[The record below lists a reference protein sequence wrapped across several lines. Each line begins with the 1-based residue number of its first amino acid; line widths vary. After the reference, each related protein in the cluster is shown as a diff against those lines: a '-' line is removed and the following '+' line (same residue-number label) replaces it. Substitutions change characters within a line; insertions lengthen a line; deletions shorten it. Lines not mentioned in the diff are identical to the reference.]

1 MAVNRSAFDDT
12 KILQS
17 KNSAVTDWSITCHSG
32 NNEELYSVRFAVRFA
47 KCIDDD
53 LSLNTNYHELTIN
66 YSLIGPSREAS
77 DP

>member
-17 KNSAVTDWSITCHSG
+17 KNGAVTDWSITRHSG
-32 NNEELYSVRFAVRFA
+32 NNEELYSVRFTVRFA

-53 LSLNTNYHELTIN
+53 FHLD
-66 YSLIGPSREAS
+66 R
-77 DP
+77 